1 MAAIA
6 SSQKKIWAAQSASF
20 ASDAQHQ
27 LAHAE
32 QQEKTAA
39 NKKLAD
45 GLAHGERLF
54 AEAMSAEVWEIS
66 RIRKL
71 EDTVDVEHLQNG
83 SRK

>member
-1 MAAIA
+1 MRGAP
-6 SSQKKIWAAQSASF
+6 KRRRCRHSASF

-54 AEAMSAEVWEIS
+54 AEAMSAEVREIS

-71 EDTVDVEHLQNG
+71 EVKILPVKLFAE
-83 SRK
+83 